1 MKPST
6 FKKFIAVGALCAG
19 TWVTAPCFAD
29 DSLKSELSHAA
40 GGAVM
45 AGYISHLYAESENR
59 AWIGFGI
66 STALIVAEQ
75 SYEISKNGNRSGNQ
89 LDMLSH
95 AIGSAIGAWYTDKY
109 LLVPV
114 VKRNSLGLTI
124 YIPID

>member
-1 MKPST
+1 MIINT
-6 FKKFIAVGALCAG
+6 YKKFF
-19 TWVTAPCFAD
+19 T
-29 DSLKSELSHAA
+29 SLTLFA
-40 GGAVM
+40 GGLYITPAFASDSFTSQFSHVASGAVL
-45 AGYISHLYAESENR
+45 AGYISHRYAESENR

-66 STALIVAEQ
+66 STALIVVEQ

-89 LDMLSH
+89 LDMVSH

>member
-1 MKPST
+1 MKHS
-6 FKKFIAVGALCAG
+6 KIKEFISAWAFCAIALL
-19 TWVTAPCFAD
+19 TTPCFASV
-29 DSLKSELSHAA
+29 SLTSELSHAA

-66 STALIVAEQ
+66 STALVIAEQ
-75 SYEISKNGNRSGNQ
+75 SYEISKTGNRSSNQ
-89 LDMLSH
+89 LDMAAH

-109 LLVPV
+109 LLVPI
-114 VKRNSLGLTI
+114 VKRNSFGLTI